1 MSKSAPTAVS
11 GQQRAAKRRLWFW
24 FILAMIIVASLA
36 WGLQPKALLV
46 ETANVHQG
54 PMRVSIEQ
62 EGLTRVKDRF
72 VVSAPVA
79 GYMHRSPW
87 EVGDQ
92 VQPEQVLIELE
103 PLRSEV
109 LDPRH
114 RAEAEARV
122 AAAQAALA
130 VAQQNA
136 AAAVAHADFTQ
147 QELARKERLQK
158 QQYIAE
164 ENLDLSRTEQRRAQ
178 ARMSSARF
186 SVDVAKHNLQAAE
199 TALHYS
205 AADQDGQALPSQR
218 VYIRAPTAGVILA
231 RSRESEGVVQAGGT
245 LLEVGDPHALEV
257 AVDVLSFDAV
267 RIESGMAV
275 ELERWGG
282 ETLSG
287 HVRTVE
293 PVGFT
298 KVSAL
303 GVEEQRVWVIV
314 DFDSPVSE
322 WARLGDGYRVEAR
335 FLLWQQDQV
344 LQVPNVSLF
353 QDQGQWAVYVIEA
366 QRAEL
371 RPVTLGKRN
380 GLNAQVLSG
389 LSAGEQVIIHPDAE
403 LHAGRRVQVRQ

>member
-1 MSKSAPTAVS
+1 VSKSTPTAAG

-24 FILAMIIVASLA
+24 LVLATVIVASLA

-46 ETANVHQG
+46 ETASVQQG
-54 PMRVSIEQ
+54 PMRVSIEH

-158 QQYIAE
+158 QQYIAQE
-164 ENLDLSRTEQRRAQ
+164 SLDLSRTEQRRAQ
-178 ARMSSARF
+178 ARMSSAQF

-205 AADQDGQALPSQR
+205 AADQDGQALLSQR

-231 RSRESEGVVQAGGT
+231 RSRESEGVVQAGST
-245 LLEVGDPHALEV
+245 LLELGDPHALEV

-267 RIESGMAV
+267 RIETGMAV

-282 ETLSG
+282 DTLSG

-344 LQVPNVSLF
+344 LQIPNVGLF
-353 QDQGQWAVYVIEA
+353 QDQGQWAVYVVEA

-389 LSAGEQVIIHPDAE
+389 LSLGEQIIIHPDAE